1 MSNNS
6 YLELHPGEDEL
17 LNSKLNKILIKHNI
31 DTKLPYV
38 INRRD
43 LPYVPGVYIIVSSNN
58 SILYI
63 GETNNLNQRFRNHH
77 KSYEIPNY
85 DKCKVAFIKRELR
98 ELVSLETELITKLK
112 PLYNVQLTNNNTFN
126 KQNAIIMK
134 EINRDDLYSSSECIE
149 LGLSWNKLKSLV
161 KEGELTL
168 VKSSYSGRANY
179 YYKSEVKEVL
189 EKKERFYEA

>member
-58 SILYI
+58 SILS
-63 GETNNLNQRFRNHH
+63 EMLNDQ
-77 KSYEIPNY
+77 KKG
-85 DKCKVAFIKRELR
+85 DK
-98 ELVSLETELITKLK
+98 
-112 PLYNVQLTNNNTFN
+112 
-126 KQNAIIMK
+126 
-134 EINRDDLYSSSECIE
+134 
-149 LGLSWNKLKSLV
+149 
-161 KEGELTL
+161 
-168 VKSSYSGRANY
+168 
-179 YYKSEVKEVL
+179 
-189 EKKERFYEA
+189 